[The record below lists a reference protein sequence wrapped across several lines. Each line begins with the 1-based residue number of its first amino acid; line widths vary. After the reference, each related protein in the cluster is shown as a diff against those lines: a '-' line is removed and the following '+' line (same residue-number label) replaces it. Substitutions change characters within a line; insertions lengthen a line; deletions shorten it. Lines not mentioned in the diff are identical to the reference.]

1 MVTNGDSLL
10 NKQQR
15 KKARRKARKQRE
27 REAHRNLDTIT
38 GEAVAASLEIA
49 RTVADTHNPMTV
61 GVDLASLSEA
71 QFVRKRINDALQVGE
86 WLDEV
91 QVVLWQVD
99 QHWSAPLSDQ
109 GKADGFELRIERV
122 HRDPAH

>member
-1 MVTNGDSLL
+1 VTNGDSLL

-38 GEAVAASLEIA
+38 GEAVAASLKIA
-49 RTVADTHNPMTV
+49 RTVADTHNPMAV

-122 HRDPAH
+122 RRDPAH